1 MRNGSSEFESSSSD
15 PNLGFM
21 ESMRAS
27 ASTWVA
33 LLKTR
38 VEIISTEI
46 EEARYRLEQMLFL
59 AVGGIFFLSF
69 GLLLLTFFIITLFWE
84 TKYRLHV
91 LGGFSLLFL
100 GLGIGAVMGLR
111 KFAKNPK
118 LFATTAQ
125 ELDKDYKALATAKQ
139 KAERQAAEEALGEVK
154 SEAATR

>member
-1 MRNGSSEFESSSSD
+1 MRNGASDLDPESEVH
-15 PNLGFM
+15 LGFM

-27 ASTWVA
+27 LSTWVA

-38 VEIISTEI
+38 VEIISTEL
-46 EEARYRLEQMLFL
+46 EEARHRLEQMLFL

-100 GLGIGAVMGLR
+100 GLGVGAVMGLR
-111 KFAKNPK
+111 KFAKQPR
-118 LFATTAQ
+118 LFSTTAA
-125 ELDKDYKALATAKQ
+125 ELDKDFQKLASAKQ
-139 KAERQAAEEALGEVK
+139 KAERAATEQAIAEVK
-154 SEAATR
+154 REAATR